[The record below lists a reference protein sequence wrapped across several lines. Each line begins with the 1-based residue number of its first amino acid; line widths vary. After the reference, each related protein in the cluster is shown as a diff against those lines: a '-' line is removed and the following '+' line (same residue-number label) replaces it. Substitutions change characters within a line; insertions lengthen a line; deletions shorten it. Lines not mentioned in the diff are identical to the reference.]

1 MEIWLFY
8 TEKKHSFHVYFNDL
22 NGISVKFCQWEQ
34 TFIDEVS
41 SDDHR
46 SNIML
51 CSRTVVYTPYIVP
64 NLQKTH
70 VSIIQY

>member
-34 TFIDEVS
+34 TFIDGVS

-46 SNIML
+46 SNIM
-51 CSRTVVYTPYIVP
+51 VYTPYIVP

-70 VSIIQY
+70 VSVIQY